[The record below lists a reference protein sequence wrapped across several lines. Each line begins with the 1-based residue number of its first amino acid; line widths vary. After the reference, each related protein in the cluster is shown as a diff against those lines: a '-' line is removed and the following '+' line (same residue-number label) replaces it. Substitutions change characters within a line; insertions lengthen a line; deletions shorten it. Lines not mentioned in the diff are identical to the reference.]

1 MSNNNNNGAST
12 TDGKNIIVGP
22 DYGQMARES
31 TNSAII
37 GHFLTY
43 LFAGN
48 VNIKILVRNLMIALV
63 VKTTLEESKG
73 YLDGFKFTNM
83 DYVRYAYQCLRHSE
97 KKYELTLSETT
108 KKWSYDNKNI
118 NANTFTPFLESKSI
132 YISQPNT
139 YYYTYF
145 SQIIKVLITNN
156 KIIFHL
162 PNLTSM
168 SKYMDETLDKHQ
180 EILLGNRTAMSRA
193 TLNNS
198 SDIMQFNPMPLIYA
212 FETDN
217 YTKLYDSLVSTFMVD
232 SMLKIRQTPLSI
244 SFDGE
249 PGTGKTTFGSYI
261 AEKGIFDRI
270 ILYNMLQGVNLD
282 FKAMLV
288 SLERIIVQ
296 QAPKDRKADGEQ
308 EIILLIFDEVDKW
321 LDSYINNKIDSFRSE
336 SRTKKEMKPG
346 SGTEAVVLESF
357 VKLTV
362 EEEDDKKKQ
371 LRLDFLDKLYNLID
385 GQTLKNDRKYVIIFN
400 TNHFDKMF
408 EGAGPKYDAT
418 MDRFQR
424 YTFKKINKVGIV
436 KYVDGIKKKLA
447 NITTDSTIPVDK
459 KKIYLEHIDR
469 ITNFDET
476 IYDSIPNDFEIS
488 YRNLSKILID
498 NCFDIPKSLKFL
510 SNNNKDQFEVVIN
523 I

>member
-1 MSNNNNNGAST
+1 
-12 TDGKNIIVGP
+12 
-22 DYGQMARES
+22 
-31 TNSAII
+31 
-37 GHFLTY
+37 
-43 LFAGN
+43 
-48 VNIKILVRNLMIALV
+48 
-63 VKTTLEESKG
+63 
-73 YLDGFKFTNM
+73 
-83 DYVRYAYQCLRHSE
+83 
-97 KKYELTLSETT
+97 
-108 KKWSYDNKNI
+108 
-118 NANTFTPFLESKSI
+118 
-132 YISQPNT
+132 
-139 YYYTYF
+139 
-145 SQIIKVLITNN
+145 
-156 KIIFHL
+156 
-162 PNLTSM
+162 M

-288 SLERIIVQ
+288 SLERIIIQ
-296 QAPKDRKADGEQ
+296 QAPKDRKPDGEQ

-424 YTFKKINKVGIV
+424 YTFRKINKVGIV

-447 NITTDSTIPVDK
+447 NISTDSTIAVDK

-476 IYDSIPNDFEIS
+476 IYDSIPDDFEIS